1 MIDDD
6 GNDDDEEEEKVID
19 NDIDNDSLSLT
30 GGRWV
35 VNSGR

>member
-6 GNDDDEEEEKVID
+6 GNDDDDEEEVID
-19 NDIDNDSLSLT
+19 NNIDNDSLSLT

-35 VNSGR
+35 VKSGR